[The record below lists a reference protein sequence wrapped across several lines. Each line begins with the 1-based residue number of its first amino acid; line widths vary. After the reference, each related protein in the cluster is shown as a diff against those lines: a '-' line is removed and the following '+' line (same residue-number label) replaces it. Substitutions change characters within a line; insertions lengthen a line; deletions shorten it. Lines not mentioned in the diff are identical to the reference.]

1 MSADLEVTP
10 FGGGFQSLEP
20 HRPSTILGHGGDAL
34 TRELHGHRLTVGRTP
49 PDRHRPALLQHCV
62 IGKERMERHVGP
74 NKAQAQGQT
83 SERHERATE
92 DVCGMHEGS

>member
-1 MSADLEVTP
+1 M
-10 FGGGFQSLEP
+10 
-20 HRPSTILGHGGDAL
+20 
-34 TRELHGHRLTVGRTP
+34 
-49 PDRHRPALLQHCV
+49 
-62 IGKERMERHVGP
+62 IGKERMKGHVGP